1 MNNKEI
7 RDLSEKELNTKIV
20 EDRNML
26 TRIRL
31 QHAVSPM
38 ENPNKIKENKRMM
51 ARLLTEKRSRE
62 LNKVQ

>member
-26 TRIRL
+26 TRTRL